1 MINTEKVHDKLT
13 NLTATVTEAAAL
25 QITGVRNITFIF
37 FFWENGL
44 IFIKYSIYKISVLKE
59 IKFNGTL

>member
-25 QITGVRNITFIF
+25 QITCVRSIAFV

-44 IFIKYSIYKISVLKE
+44 IFIKYNIYKISVLKE